1 MGVYVNW
8 DDEVEKRVLHLTFN
22 APWTWADF
30 EAIDDDIERAFNS
43 TSNIVTLLIDLRH
56 AGEMPIE
63 VIHRLRDAYADAT
76 YNLDRYIFIGVS
88 EHFKTLITV
97 ADNYYTMLGG
107 HLDFTFAETLDE
119 ARHLLKQ
126 GDANRA

>member
-1 MGVYVNW
+1 MGVYIDW
-8 DDEVEKRVLHLTFN
+8 DDEAEEQALRLTFS
-22 APWTWADF
+22 APWTWAEFDS
-30 EAIDDDIERAFNS
+30 INDDIERAFNS
-43 TSNIVTLLIDLRH
+43 KSNLVTLMIDLRD

-76 YNLDRYIFIGVS
+76 YNLDRYIFIGAS

-107 HLDFTFAETLDE
+107 HLDFTFAATLDE

-126 GDANRA
+126 GSIN